1 MSAVIIAVLAAVLP
15 LSAASSAHAASSST
29 WDAVAACESSGNW
42 QANTGNSF
50 YGGLQFTSSTWA
62 AYGGKSYAPRADL
75 ASKAQQI
82 AVAEKT
88 LASQGPGAWPVCS
101 KKAGLSAGSSSAK
114 ADTSGQDTKAT
125 SSTNTKKATG
135 TDQGTTT
142 TPKNTTGSGETSKA
156 TTPKSGA
163 SSSSASS
170 GSYTVQEGD
179 TLSGIAAAHGLGNW
193 HGIYNANHAEIG
205 DNPDLIVPGMQL
217 SLR

>member
-1 MSAVIIAVLAAVLP
+1 M
-15 LSAASSAHAASSST
+15 
-29 WDAVAACESSGNW
+29 
-42 QANTGNSF
+42 
-50 YGGLQFTSSTWA
+50 
-62 AYGGKSYAPRADL
+62 
-75 ASKAQQI
+75 
-82 AVAEKT
+82 
-88 LASQGPGAWPVCS
+88 
-101 KKAGLSAGSSSAK
+101 SAGSSSAK